1 MSLVFATRF
10 FLFFCFFCILF
21 GGGGGGGLLRHLAV
35 QTDFEFEISG
45 PLVPSRVSFR
55 SMTSD
60 PRVHA
65 GGRARGQ
72 NLVHLQKLGLSC

>member
-1 MSLVFATRF
+1 MSLVFATTF
-10 FLFFCFFCILF
+10 FFFFFWGGR
-21 GGGGGGGLLRHLAV
+21 GGGGGVLRHSAV

-45 PLVPSRVSFR
+45 SLPSRVSFH

-65 GGRARGQ
+65 RGGARGH
-72 NLVHLQKLGLSC
+72 NLEHLLKVGFLC